1 MRPESKIDAV
11 LKAWIDNVLVPALVR
26 EHLKNLGMTG
36 DGVTGDNDL
45 SSNFQ
50 DSSKPEEKKVQ

>member
-1 MRPESKIDAV
+1 VRPESKIDAA

-45 SSNFQ
+45 SPNSQ
-50 DSSKPEEKKVQ
+50 DSTMPESREVQ